1 MASVSVQNLSKKFG
15 STVAL
20 DQVSFE
26 FEDGKFFALLG
37 PSGSGKTTLL
47 RMIAGFENPDQGS
60 IQIDGKVVDHIP
72 VEKRDIGMVFQSY
85 ALFPN
90 MDVQANVGFG
100 LRVRGISAS
109 ETKRLVG
116 EALELV
122 RLSGFDDR
130 RPDQLSG
137 GQRQRVALARAI
149 VTKPRVLL
157 LDEPLS
163 ALDRTLRLEMEIEL
177 KRIQRD
183 VGITT
188 IFVTHDQEEAL
199 TMSDQIGIL
208 NEGQLVQHGSP
219 VDIYEN
225 PQSVFVARFLGE
237 ANLLKGHVDGSSVNL
252 EVGGTIQTRSKP
264 TSPQVICTIRPEK
277 ISIHKEKN
285 IAPSFSNQIAGRVN
299 EHIFNGTSLT
309 YLVQCGDQIV
319 RVFVQNL
326 SGELIAPNTPV
337 HLSFRPED
345 TLVFPDASGLTQDQ
359 NMRGHHADPFFT
371 DAAIVQ

>member
-1 MASVSVQNLSKKFG
+1 MASVSVQNLSKNFG
-15 STVAL
+15 TTTAL
-20 DQVSFE
+20 DCVSYE
-26 FEDGKFFALLG
+26 FEDGNFFALLG

-47 RMIAGFENPDQGS
+47 RMIAGFETSDQGS
-60 IQIDGKVVDHIP
+60 IKIDGKAVDHIP

-100 LRVRGISAS
+100 LRVRGISAP

-116 EALELV
+116 DALELV
-122 RLSGFDDR
+122 RQSGFDNR

-149 VTKPRVLL
+149 VTRPRVLL

-177 KRIQRD
+177 KHIQRD

-208 NEGQLVQHGSP
+208 KEGRLVQHGSP

-237 ANLLKGHVDGSSVNL
+237 ANLLRGQAVGENVNL
-252 EVGGTIQTRSKP
+252 EVGGTVQTRSKP
-264 TSPQVICTIRPEK
+264 ASPQVICSIRPEK
-277 ISIHKEKN
+277 ISIQKEQE
-285 IAPSFSNQIAGRVN
+285 ALPSSNNRMAGRVN
-299 EHIFNGTSLT
+299 EHIFNGMSLT
-309 YLVQCGDQIV
+309 YLVQCGNQVV

-326 SGELIAPNTPV
+326 SGELIPPNTSV
-337 HLSFRPED
+337 HLCFRPED
-345 TLVFPDASGLTQDQ
+345 TLVFPD
-359 NMRGHHADPFFT
+359 
-371 DAAIVQ
+371 V